1 MSLMLGTTFPL
12 AAFADP
18 STVYE
23 KLSRKPWLTGRGVGQ
38 GFQHHQWREKS
49 KISQG
54 LPKKRV
60 LGKHWSFHSGFL
72 KANIPGVKC
81 LGLGYCNILPFTMW
95 STLLLC
101 CFNMCLK
108 VTQCSTASTLES
120 YLVSVIQ
127 KHISPLLHI
136 SSKKSVSWRSQ
147 LEPNCT
153 EEKAWWKEKEQV
165 PSKDSPLGKG
175 LMRLVALG
183 GDRVSP

>member
-1 MSLMLGTTFPL
+1 MRL
-12 AAFADP
+12 
-18 STVYE
+18 
-23 KLSRKPWLTGRGVGQ
+23 WLHSYSRGVN
-38 GFQHHQWREKS
+38 
-49 KISQG
+49 ITPAPND
-54 LPKKRV
+54 L
-60 LGKHWSFHSGFL
+60 LLIWSL
-72 KANIPGVKC
+72 W
-81 LGLGYCNILPFTMW
+81 W

-183 GDRVSP
+183 GDRVSPYHLSRRRRGRFLLSALPMKSSLFRTWEIKPNVYSTLPQRTKL

>member
-18 STVYE
+18 STIYE

-95 STLLLC
+95 SKQQAPISLSSGGW
-101 CFNMCLK
+101 K
-108 VTQCSTASTLES
+108 SKIRVPARTASRWRFCPLAERELASSMASS
-120 YLVSVIQ
+120 Y
-127 KHISPLLHI
+127 
-136 SSKKSVSWRSQ
+136 
-147 LEPNCT
+147 
-153 EEKAWWKEKEQV
+153 
-165 PSKDSPLGKG
+165 KG
-175 LMRLVALG
+175 MNFIY
-183 GDRVSP
+183 